1 MSNLIPRNGPN
12 PDLAVQGVQT
22 IQVRDLGPGKGSPE
36 AEAGDGIKPRELWR
50 AIKRRKKLVGLT
62 AGVIFVLTGLNTA
75 HERLFRP
82 VYQGSFTL
90 LITDPISNEGR
101 GGASTA
107 ASGQMF
113 QQLALNT
120 TSNDI
125 PTLIALLQSP
135 LLLEPV
141 AKRFNLSSG
150 ALANRI
156 QISTG
161 GSSRREASGVLNV
174 SITGRNPMEDEALL
188 TAISNAY
195 LQAALQERQQRL
207 ADGIAFLTKQAPALE
222 QKTEAIQAELAAFRR
237 QHSLLEPTVEGGA
250 LKDRETGV
258 ATQILE
264 LQAERARL
272 QNVRKKSSPA
282 ASAPRGSRRALGVT
296 AVVFQSVMP
305 IKVCCNRFST

>member
-1 MSNLIPRNGPN
+1 VSNLIPRNGPN

-150 ALANRI
+150 ALGQSDPDQHRWL
-156 QISTG
+156 QPK
-161 GSSRREASGVLNV
+161 GSLWRS
-174 SITGRNPMEDEALL
+174 
-188 TAISNAY
+188 
-195 LQAALQERQQRL
+195 
-207 ADGIAFLTKQAPALE
+207 
-222 QKTEAIQAELAAFRR
+222 
-237 QHSLLEPTVEGGA
+237 
-250 LKDRETGV
+250 
-258 ATQILE
+258 
-264 LQAERARL
+264 
-272 QNVRKKSSPA
+272 
-282 ASAPRGSRRALGVT
+282 
-296 AVVFQSVMP
+296 
-305 IKVCCNRFST
+305 